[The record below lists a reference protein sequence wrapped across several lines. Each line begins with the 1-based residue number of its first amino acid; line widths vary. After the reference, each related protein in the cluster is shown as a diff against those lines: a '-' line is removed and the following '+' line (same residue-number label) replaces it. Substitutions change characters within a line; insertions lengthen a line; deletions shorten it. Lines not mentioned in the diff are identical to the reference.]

1 MTTRIEWDNK
11 IPRSHEVFDQLFW
24 PRVFPISLSVRC
36 ALCTSLPY
44 FEWAPSKHLR
54 SLHPLTHATTLK
66 HTRAFESH
74 VAYAQVIGPMHR
86 LYTQTTKAGILNQQ
100 LGPTH
105 PTLLFT
111 DQMLMTYSNRSRSSD
126 PVLKR
131 LIHCKY
137 TCIQRRQRNYPTSPI
152 FETDDCDVS

>member
-11 IPRSHEVFDQLFW
+11 IPRSHEVFDQLLW

-74 VAYAQVIGPMHR
+74 VAYAQVLYLDHKSRHIKSTARAYSSYALIHGPN
-86 LYTQTTKAGILNQQ
+86 AND
-100 LGPTH
+100 
-105 PTLLFT
+105 LFK
-111 DQMLMTYSNRSRSSD
+111 QIKKQRSRLEETHSLQIYMYIETSAKLSNVSD
-126 PVLKR
+126 IRDRR
-131 LIHCKY
+131 L
-137 TCIQRRQRNYPTSPI
+137 
-152 FETDDCDVS
+152 